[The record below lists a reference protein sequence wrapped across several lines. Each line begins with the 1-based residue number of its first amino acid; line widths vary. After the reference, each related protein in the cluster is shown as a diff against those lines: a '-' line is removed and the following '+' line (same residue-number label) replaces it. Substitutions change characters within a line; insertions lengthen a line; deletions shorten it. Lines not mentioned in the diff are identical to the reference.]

1 MNGKKYGGKLSCRQ
15 KLSFLTKER
24 AESFTWYIFLF
35 GGSAEVFDL
44 VVDIHPFGSQI
55 LKK

>member
-1 MNGKKYGGKLSCRQ
+1 MS
-15 KLSFLTKER
+15 TKAVLFNKRKGWELYLV
-24 AESFTWYIFLF
+24 FFLF